1 MIIRKI
7 KINNFRCFNQRK
19 IAFSPKNNII
29 LGSNAIGKT
38 SVLEAITCL
47 SVLKSFRTSD
57 QTEIIKEHCDYFYVE
72 GEVLSENK
80 LDVASV
86 YFDKS
91 AKRVKI
97 NNYVYKKLS
106 DYVGFFNVVTF
117 SALDFLVLKGTSSER
132 RRMFDL
138 VFCQISKDYLIMSNY
153 YKKLLKDRNTLLK
166 AFILENRGKTLTLIE
181 TVTEQM
187 IEYGNK
193 IIDFRRA
200 FCLKIS
206 EFAKKAHFKISSG
219 LEEFALKYSSSC
231 DKLSKEV
238 FLKSFEED
246 KRKGYTT
253 VGPHRDDYIFIINN
267 KNIGEYGS
275 QGQQKAALL
284 CVKIALSEMFCKE
297 KNVSPIVLLDDVFGE
312 LDAAKQNELLSLFQ
326 NVEQV
331 IMTTTTLSDIDEK
344 MLINAN
350 VIYLNEK
357 EETQHG
363 RK

>member
-19 IAFSPKNNII
+19 IEFSPKNNII

-80 LDVASV
+80 VDVASV

-138 VFCQISKDYLIMSNY
+138 VFCQISKDYLIMSNC

-181 TVTEQM
+181 AVTEQM

-206 EFAKKAHFKISSG
+206 EFAS
-219 LEEFALKYSSSC
+219 
-231 DKLSKEV
+231 
-238 FLKSFEED
+238 
-246 KRKGYTT
+246 
-253 VGPHRDDYIFIINN
+253 N
-267 KNIGEYGS
+267 KVTFDPN
-275 QGQQKAALL
+275 
-284 CVKIALSEMFCKE
+284 F
-297 KNVSPIVLLDDVFGE
+297 
-312 LDAAKQNELLSLFQ
+312 
-326 NVEQV
+326 
-331 IMTTTTLSDIDEK
+331 
-344 MLINAN
+344 
-350 VIYLNEK
+350 
-357 EETQHG
+357 
-363 RK
+363 